1 MVEPQIFRGKCIDKQ
16 KGHHFEN
23 NVLTDTKF
31 YGAVKNKNRKNN
43 HQDVQHLAAYLFNG
57 NGTKH
62 SISIVH
68 PDQDEKKNSK
78 FLNLKQSLAK
88 ISDHQSWVQ
97 KRVLQLFEIQTIWEK
112 LIK

>member
-1 MVEPQIFRGKCIDKQ
+1 MGFTFPQHEPQILIKPFSKLIMVEPQIFRGKCIDKQ

-31 YGAVKNKNRKNN
+31 YGAVKNKNWKNN

-62 SISIVH
+62 SNSFVH
-68 PDQDEKKNSK
+68 PDQDEKKNQNSK
-78 FLNLKQSLAK
+78 VA
-88 ISDHQSWVQ
+88 
-97 KRVLQLFEIQTIWEK
+97 
-112 LIK
+112 

>member
-1 MVEPQIFRGKCIDKQ
+1 MGFTFPQHEPQILIKPFAKLIMVEPQIFRGKCIDKQ

-62 SISIVH
+62 SISFVH
-68 PDQDEKKNSK
+68 PD
-78 FLNLKQSLAK
+78 
-88 ISDHQSWVQ
+88 
-97 KRVLQLFEIQTIWEK
+97 
-112 LIK
+112 